1 MTRNEARMVAEELIP
16 LMRKEIK
23 RIVEM
28 VVEREEKKDDVF
40 LDFIEASKLTSLSV
54 RYLKE
59 HINEIPHTVVGKK
72 KLFSKASLIA
82 YMNR

>member
-23 RIVEM
+23 RIVES
-28 VVEREEKKDDVF
+28 VLEKESDKDDMF
-40 LDFIEASKLTSLSV
+40 LDYSEASKLTSLSV

-59 HINEIPHTVVGKK
+59 HIDEIPHTVIGKK
-72 KLFSKASLIA
+72 RIFSKVALLK
-82 YMNR
+82 YLNR

>member
-23 RIVEM
+23 RIVES
-28 VVEREEKKDDVF
+28 VLEKESDKDDVF
-40 LDFIEASKLTSLSV
+40 LDYSEASKLTSLSV

-59 HINEIPHTVVGKK
+59 HIDEIPHTVIGKK
-72 KLFSKASLIA
+72 RIFSKVALLK
-82 YMNR
+82 YLNR

>member
-23 RIVEM
+23 RIVES
-28 VVEREEKKDDVF
+28 VLEKESDKDDVF
-40 LDFIEASKLTSLSV
+40 LDYSEASKLTSLSV

-59 HINEIPHTVVGKK
+59 HIDEIPHTVIGKK
-72 KLFSKASLIA
+72 RIFSKVALIK
-82 YMNR
+82 YLNR